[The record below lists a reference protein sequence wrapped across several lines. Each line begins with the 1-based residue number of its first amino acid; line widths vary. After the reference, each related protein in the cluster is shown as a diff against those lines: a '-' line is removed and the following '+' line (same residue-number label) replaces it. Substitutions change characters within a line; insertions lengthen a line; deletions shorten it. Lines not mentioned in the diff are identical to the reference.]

1 MQRSNGHATGLH
13 VSGDAS
19 QKMPEWPAPSP
30 PSLSDVARALG
41 PSIAHLVGD
50 DEGPRRPVST
60 LVLYDPLADL
70 RRVTAGFLLAV
81 GVLPKG
87 EHWQAL
93 LNRASDRGYVCVGVK
108 APGVSRQEL
117 ADSVADRPLAVVA
130 LADEISWERFF
141 TLASSAMHQDYSA
154 EQTLG
159 NTRLG
164 DLFALANAV
173 ASAVGGATAIVD
185 PRQCIIAYSAI
196 EGQPID
202 ETRRKSI
209 LGLRV
214 PPSPDTE
221 LEYRAVHRAFG
232 VLEIPS
238 SNADYPRL
246 AVPIRAGGEL
256 LGSMWVIDRNGSVG
270 SAPNKTILNHAA
282 EIAALHLLQARTE
295 SELVDRRRGEMLS
308 AMLDNPEMAAEAAGS
323 LGIPRDRAIRIVA
336 LSIAE
341 RPLSGETV
349 TAYHQTL
356 ELVRLHCRAELG
368 FSVATVRPDMLYL
381 VLPVGAG
388 DHQRQSQ
395 VRLLR
400 GIDAHARRSY
410 GYRLVIG
417 LGAAVS
423 GLDDVGKSMVQAG
436 RVVRL
441 MRRDLETEGRPEDEP
456 LIGFSEDLTTRLALS
471 ALAKHVAEL
480 EEAAGHTIGTMLA
493 YDSAN
498 ATDYVPTLRAFF
510 RAHGNIRAMA
520 QILHVHAN
528 TCRYRLSR
536 IAEVFDIDLED
547 QDTRLVLWLQMR
559 LQELNI

>member
-1 MQRSNGHATGLH
+1 MQRSSHHATGPH
-13 VSGDAS
+13 VPGDTS
-19 QKMPEWPAPSP
+19 QEAPGWPAASA
-30 PSLSDVARALG
+30 PSLSDVVKALG
-41 PSIAHLVGD
+41 PSVAHLVGD
-50 DEGPRRPVST
+50 DDGPRRSVST
-60 LVLYDPLADL
+60 LVLYDPLTGV
-70 RRVTAGFLLAV
+70 RRVRAGFLVAI

-87 EHWQAL
+87 EPWQDL
-93 LNRASDRGYVCVGVK
+93 LNRASGRGYVCVGVK
-108 APGVSRQEL
+108 PSGVSRQEL
-117 ADSVADRPLAVVA
+117 LDSVADRPLAVVA
-130 LADEISWERFF
+130 LADEISWEQFF
-141 TLASSAMHQDYSA
+141 TLALSAMHQDYSA

-173 ASAVGGATAIVD
+173 ASAVGEATAIVD
-185 PRQCIIAYSAI
+185 PRQCIIAYSTQ
-196 EGQPID
+196 GQPID

-214 PPSPDTE
+214 PSNPVTE
-221 LEYRAVHRAFG
+221 LDYRTVHRASG
-232 VLEIPS
+232 VIEMPS

-246 AVPIRAGGEL
+246 AVPIRADGEL
-256 LGSMWVIDRNGSVG
+256 LGSIWVIDRNGSAS
-270 SAPNKTILNHAA
+270 SAANKAALKHAA
-282 EIAALHLLQARTE
+282 DIAVLHLLQARTE
-295 SELVDRRRGEMLS
+295 SEVADRRRGDMLS
-308 AMLDNPEMAAEAAGS
+308 AVLDDPAMAAEAAAS
-323 LGIPRDRAIRIVA
+323 LGIPRNQAIRIVA
-336 LSIAE
+336 ISIAE
-341 RPLSGETV
+341 QPLSGEAV

-381 VLPVGAG
+381 ILPVGTD
-388 DHQRQSQ
+388 DHRQHSQ

-410 GYRLVIG
+410 GYRLIIG
-417 LGAAVS
+417 LGAVVS
-423 GLDDVGKSMVQAG
+423 GLAEAGKSMVQAG

-441 MRRDLETEGRPEDEP
+441 MRRDLEAGDRPEDDA

-480 EEAAGHTIGTMLA
+480 DEAAGHTVATMLA

-498 ATDYVPTLRAFF
+498 ASDYVPTLKAFF
-510 RAHGNIRAMA
+510 SAHGNISAMA
-520 QILHVHAN
+520 QMLHVHAN

-547 QDTRLVLWLQMR
+547 QDTRLVLWLQLR
-559 LQELNI
+559 LQELSN